1 MKRGFTLAELLGVLI
16 ILAVIAMIAFP
27 IINKSLK
34 DGKERL
40 YNSQLEEIKLA
51 AEKWAYKN
59 INLLP
64 TIDGEVVTITLLNL
78 KESGDLPLDVR
89 DPRTNELMPND
100 MMISIEFKN
109 NNYIFT
115 VDRESGSDITNE
127 FNENAPIIILN
138 GSHIEFVE
146 INSTYK
152 ELSAKAED
160 KNGNVLT
167 DINITYQENGHEVAS
182 VDTSKFTTY
191 TVIYSATS
199 NGYTSQIT
207 RTVIIR
213 DTTAPNLTIP
223 DNVELTLEELASF
236 NLLTGVS
243 VTDNSGEEITVET
256 RGFDRLPTDK
266 IVEYKACDSRDNCIT
281 KRRLIK
287 IVKETEYLDNSGAN
301 KPELLDN
308 MIPIKYDGTNW
319 VYADISEEW
328 YDYDNKEWAN
338 AVVLNSGVSKNVGDT
353 ITEDEIA
360 LWYVWI
366 PRYKYQL
373 FNANNGSVPEQLIN
387 VTFESGTASTGTV
400 SCQDAVSG
408 LGSSSQ
414 TCTNASNGNW
424 YTHPAFTF
432 GSEQLTGFWVGK
444 FEVSGSTS
452 QITIKPGVRSLRST
466 TVSNFFTAIQEIESD
481 YGISNGDS
489 HMMKNMEWGAVAYLK
504 QSKYGLG
511 LIDITKNSNSSYYTG
526 GGSSSTS
533 YKSNTGQSTTG
544 TAYGVYDMSGGAWEY
559 VMGNMVNSSGSF
571 YLNQTAF
578 QTAPDAKYY
587 DKYTYGTSSIGHSRG
602 KLGDATK
609 ETLSSF
615 GEVAGGWYSNTTE
628 FVYSTYSLFLRGN
641 YYGNPAGVFSFS
653 NSVGGNNTR
662 YSTRAVL
669 SP

>member
-301 KPELLDN
+301 KP
-308 MIPIKYDGTNW
+308 
-319 VYADISEEW
+319 
-328 YDYDNKEWAN
+328 
-338 AVVLNSGVSKNVGDT
+338 
-353 ITEDEIA
+353 
-360 LWYVWI
+360 
-366 PRYKYQL
+366 
-373 FNANNGSVPEQLIN
+373 
-387 VTFESGTASTGTV
+387 
-400 SCQDAVSG
+400 
-408 LGSSSQ
+408 
-414 TCTNASNGNW
+414 
-424 YTHPAFTF
+424 
-432 GSEQLTGFWVGK
+432 
-444 FEVSGSTS
+444 
-452 QITIKPGVRSLRST
+452 
-466 TVSNFFTAIQEIESD
+466 
-481 YGISNGDS
+481 
-489 HMMKNMEWGAVAYLK
+489 
-504 QSKYGLG
+504 
-511 LIDITKNSNSSYYTG
+511 
-526 GGSSSTS
+526 
-533 YKSNTGQSTTG
+533 
-544 TAYGVYDMSGGAWEY
+544 
-559 VMGNMVNSSGSF
+559 
-571 YLNQTAF
+571 
-578 QTAPDAKYY
+578 
-587 DKYTYGTSSIGHSRG
+587 
-602 KLGDATK
+602 
-609 ETLSSF
+609 
-615 GEVAGGWYSNTTE
+615 
-628 FVYSTYSLFLRGN
+628 
-641 YYGNPAGVFSFS
+641 
-653 NSVGGNNTR
+653 
-662 YSTRAVL
+662 
-669 SP
+669 